1 MSAWDVVAA
10 TEFLRPSL
18 GASRDA
24 GNKAVD
30 NLGKVGAAGVPATIY
45 QSYSDDVAKG
55 ALSIGIRVATSG
67 RWLAVFHERE
77 IDLETECRELRRR
90 RLA

>member
-24 GNKAVD
+24 GNEAVD
-30 NLGKVGAAGVPATIY
+30 NMGKVEAAAVLVIIY
-45 QSYSDDVAKG
+45 QRYSDDVAKG
-55 ALSIGIRVATSG
+55 ALSRNSG
-67 RWLAVFHERE
+67 GYFRSMARRFHERE

>member
-1 MSAWDVVAA
+1 MVAA
-10 TEFLRPSL
+10 TEFLRSSL

-55 ALSIGIRVATSG
+55 ALSRNSG
-67 RWLAVFHERE
+67 GYFRSMARRFHERE